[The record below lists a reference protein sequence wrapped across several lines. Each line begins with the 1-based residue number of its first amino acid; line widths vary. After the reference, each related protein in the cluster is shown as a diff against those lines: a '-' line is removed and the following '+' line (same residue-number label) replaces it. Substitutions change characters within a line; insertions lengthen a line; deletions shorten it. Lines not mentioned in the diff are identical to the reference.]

1 MDGFLNFQRQKAQPR
16 ELLRGPQSFLVPSS
30 SVCKQSCRWKTRL
43 DFRVDMTAAD
53 IVLSGQLKPMKTHGT
68 KVTKKAT
75 DLFDYSFADNL
86 EKTGFLREL
95 WGG

>member
-1 MDGFLNFQRQKAQPR
+1 VIDLGLQAKPPMEN
-16 ELLRGPQSFLVPSS
+16 SS
-30 SVCKQSCRWKTRL
+30 RFFV
-43 DFRVDMTAAD
+43 VDMAAAD

-75 DLFDYSFADNL
+75 DLFDNSFADNL

-95 WGG
+95 WSGKVP